1 MFTDFETFI
10 RNVGYERIFRML
22 ELRRVGD
29 WTPFEMEKKYMD
41 QDQYV
46 SNHYT
51 FIKIVEVIELPDKDY
66 IIGYKVIFDWRQ
78 YSNDEEWIRT
88 PIHYKKLS
96 QMELSFYPDDMNEE
110 DWD

>member
-10 RNVGYERIFRML
+10 RDVGYERIFRML

-51 FIKIVEVIELPDKDY
+51 FIKIIEVIELLNKDY
-66 IIGYKVIFDWRQ
+66 LIGYKEVIDLDQ
-78 YSNDEEWIRT
+78 YLDDEKWNDA
-88 PIHYKKLS
+88 PIHYRKLS
-96 QMELSFYPDDMNEE
+96 QMELSFFPDDMKEE
-110 DWD
+110 NWD

>member
-10 RNVGYERIFRML
+10 RDVGYERIFRML

-46 SNHYT
+46 SDHYT

-66 IIGYKVIFDWRQ
+66 LIGFKVIFDWNQ
-78 YSNDEEWIRT
+78 YSDDEEWIRI
-88 PIHYKKLS
+88 PIHYRKLS
-96 QMELSFYPDDMNEE
+96 QMELSFYPDDMKEVN
-110 DWD
+110 WD